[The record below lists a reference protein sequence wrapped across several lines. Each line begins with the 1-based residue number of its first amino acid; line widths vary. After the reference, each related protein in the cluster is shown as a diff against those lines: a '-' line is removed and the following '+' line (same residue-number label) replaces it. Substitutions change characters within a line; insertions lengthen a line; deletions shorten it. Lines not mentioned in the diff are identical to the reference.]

1 MSRRGALVG
10 SWLAL
15 LALAASGC
23 GPRLDVGSDVL
34 WSARFEGGTLD
45 EWNGTPGGQVSAN
58 PMPPNM
64 VEVSMDHAHT
74 SAYAAKLTID
84 AGPDGTQANAALSL
98 KGGLPTEAYYSAW
111 YYLPHS
117 VTVGTFW
124 VIAKFRMRAVAD
136 DPTTEAELY
145 DLDLINLPDGEM
157 SLQLFDHRMGG
168 FVVPLDATDVIVP
181 VDVWFQVEAFYR
193 NAPDATGRV
202 TYWLDGRQVVD
213 VANHPMAPTP
223 WVEWSATS
231 IGVNL
236 TPTEEVL
243 FIDDCAVS
251 LTRVGPS
258 GIIAR

>member
-1 MSRRGALVG
+1 MRRLP
-10 SWLAL
+10 AL
-15 LALAASGC
+15 LGTMAALAAAGC

-34 WSARFEGGTLD
+34 WSARFEDGTLD
-45 EWNGTPGGQVSAN
+45 EWTGTPGGLVSAN

-64 VEVSMDHAHT
+64 VEVSNNPTHHE

-98 KGGLPTEAYYSAW
+98 KGNLPTEAYYSAW

-124 VIAKFRMRAVAD
+124 VIAMFRMRTVAD

-145 DLDLINLPDGEM
+145 DLDLVNLPTGEM

-168 FVVPLDATDVIVP
+168 FVVPLDVTNLVVP
-181 VDVWFQVEAFYR
+181 VDVWFQIEGFYR
-193 NAPDATGRV
+193 NAPDTTGRV
-202 TYWLDGRQVVD
+202 TYWLDGQEVVD
-213 VANHPMAPTP
+213 VANHAMAPTP
-223 WVEWSATS
+223 WVEWSAVS

-236 TPTEEVL
+236 TPSQEVL
-243 FIDDCAVS
+243 YIDDCAVS
-251 LTRVGPS
+251 LTRVGPN